1 MSNFSPTIA
10 LHLGLKTPKDDFVC
24 DSEEY
29 RMDKSVIQMEKISNG
44 DENALVELIN
54 EWKGSIYAFF
64 FRSLSNHADS
74 EDLTQKFFHRIYRA
88 AGTYK
93 PKAKVSTW
101 LFTIARNLLI
111 DELKRR
117 ARRPQESMLVEW
129 ETGSSVE
136 SSENEIE
143 EILSREM
150 SKLGENQRTALLLR
164 VQQEWSYREIA
175 DMMKTNE
182 ANVKTWIFRA
192 RSILKKAIKPQL

>member
-1 MSNFSPTIA
+1 
-10 LHLGLKTPKDDFVC
+10 
-24 DSEEY
+24 
-29 RMDKSVIQMEKISNG
+29 
-44 DENALVELIN
+44 
-54 EWKGSIYAFF
+54 
-64 FRSLSNHADS
+64 
-74 EDLTQKFFHRIYRA
+74 
-88 AGTYK
+88 
-93 PKAKVSTW
+93 
-101 LFTIARNLLI
+101 
-111 DELKRR
+111 
-117 ARRPQESMLVEW
+117 MLVEW